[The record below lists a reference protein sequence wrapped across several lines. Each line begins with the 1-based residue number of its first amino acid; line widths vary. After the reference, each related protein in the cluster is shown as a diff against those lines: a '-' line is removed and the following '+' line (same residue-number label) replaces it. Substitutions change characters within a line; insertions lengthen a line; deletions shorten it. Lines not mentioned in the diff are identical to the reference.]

1 MALIETVERDL
12 PQRHQSVVDN
22 YAKEINAALKNVV
35 LIPDMFR
42 AYRCTVSKDGDTI
55 LFNVKGDYTSLYV
68 YLKLRNGDVFTVV
81 ESDAFVKSGLYH
93 EETRLYVNKVNGSGI
108 LKLADGREFKFKMK
122 LTDDEPNLLDE
133 LKISNCSEKYLDQET
148 NTIYLTLN
156 TSLGKSYVQV
166 YNPSLTGEELVVE
179 GEDTK
184 NVQANTL
191 GYVLRS
197 GAQGT
202 NITLTYKDVTYTVV
216 YN

>member
-1 MALIETVERDL
+1 
-12 PQRHQSVVDN
+12 
-22 YAKEINAALKNVV
+22 
-35 LIPDMFR
+35 
-42 AYRCTVSKDGDTI
+42 
-55 LFNVKGDYTSLYV
+55 
-68 YLKLRNGDVFTVV
+68 
-81 ESDAFVKSGLYH
+81 
-93 EETRLYVNKVNGSGI
+93 
-108 LKLADGREFKFKMK
+108 
-122 LTDDEPNLLDE
+122 LDE